1 MLLGQISDVLD
12 ILAAELQKPLVETD
26 HVLIGL
32 ENIDS
37 ILADLAAIGELH
49 NEERLFAL
57 LKMIIE
63 EVEGSNSMTVMSRE
77 QLLFLLESHF
87 RVSEIAR
94 IFGVSI
100 RTIRRRMSE
109 YGLSVRQTYILTLL
123 MNNFGNWFLTSLSIF
138 QMLEEGVLLD
148 ISVLVEFCNFFSLV
162 IHLFIHSFTT
172 HFTIIIFI
180 SK

>member
-26 HVLIGL
+26 RVLIGL
-32 ENIDS
+32 ENISS
-37 ILADLAAIGELH
+37 ILAVLAAIGELP

-87 RVSEIAR
+87 RVPEIAR

-109 YGLSVRQTYILTLL
+109 YGLSVRSATSASGLCLPCQFSKCWKEECYWTSQ
-123 MNNFGNWFLTSLSIF
+123 FLWNSVKF
-138 QMLEEGVLLD
+138 VL
-148 ISVLVEFCNFFSLV
+148 
-162 IHLFIHSFTT
+162 
-172 HFTIIIFI
+172 
-180 SK
+180 